1 MAYKPVQ
8 HIIPLRFASSF
19 DLSKPDNSI
28 RVMTWNVAQFNVLN
42 DKKHPEVRKQMFDI
56 IEQYKPDIA
65 CFQEMV
71 AEDSTVRKHGHIDEF
86 LEKLK
91 YPDYFYSYNVKE
103 DFWGYAH
110 FGVIIFSRYP
120 IIKKQT
126 ISQYP
131 NNYNSIFQYVDI
143 VKDNDTVRVF
153 NVHLQ
158 TLRFSRDNMKYI
170 DEPTVEKENA
180 IRESKSII
188 GKFKRGFLKRQVQAD
203 RIRAEMKKSPYPVI
217 ITGDFNDV
225 PNSYAYHVIGRGM
238 KNAFVEKGRGLG
250 RTYSG
255 ISPVLRIDNIFAD
268 REFDV
273 KQFLRITKKLSDH
286 FPIMADLQLM
296 KKE

>member
-1 MAYKPVQ
+1 
-8 HIIPLRFASSF
+8 
-19 DLSKPDNSI
+19 
-28 RVMTWNVAQFNVLN
+28 
-42 DKKHPEVRKQMFDI
+42 
-56 IEQYKPDIA
+56 
-65 CFQEMV
+65 
-71 AEDSTVRKHGHIDEF
+71 
-86 LEKLK
+86 
-91 YPDYFYSYNVKE
+91 
-103 DFWGYAH
+103 
-110 FGVIIFSRYP
+110 
-120 IIKKQT
+120 
-126 ISQYP
+126 
-131 NNYNSIFQYVDI
+131 
-143 VKDNDTVRVF
+143 
-153 NVHLQ
+153 
-158 TLRFSRDNMKYI
+158 MKYI
-170 DEPTVEKENA
+170 DEPTVEKENPV
-180 IRESKSII
+180 RESKNIS